1 MRKQQST
8 RWESN
13 WSSSKR
19 GLEGDLK
26 TAFATLVQQ
35 RIGALV
41 VAADPF
47 LNGHTEQIVALAAR
61 ASVPTISARRE
72 FVVAEGLM
80 SYGTSISDAHRLAGI
95 YAGCILKGA
104 RPNDLPNMRSRAV

>member
-47 LNGHTEQIVALAAR
+47 LKLRKHEIAGRVKHGRSKNIDGLDAGANHRIQRLGNLGPGFEHRKRPAR
-61 ASVPTISARRE
+61 HPWCER
-72 FVVAEGLM
+72 
-80 SYGTSISDAHRLAGI
+80 H
-95 YAGCILKGA
+95 
-104 RPNDLPNMRSRAV
+104 P